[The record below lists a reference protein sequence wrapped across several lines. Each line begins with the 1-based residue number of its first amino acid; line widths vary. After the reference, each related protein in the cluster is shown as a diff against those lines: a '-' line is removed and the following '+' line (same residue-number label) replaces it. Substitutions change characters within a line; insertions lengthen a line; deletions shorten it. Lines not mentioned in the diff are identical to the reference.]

1 MGVPKISDA
10 EFLELWEAHRSIAK
24 IAKITGMAERN
35 LHERRRKIE
44 GRHGVQLIAQKNDVT
59 TALGNISLGLEN
71 GTVIVFSDA
80 HFQLGRRTTAF
91 KALLWLIEELKPK
104 VVINNGDSFDGAS
117 VSRHSPNG
125 WEDTPSVIQELNAC
139 TIALRDIQEAA
150 GDAKLIWCAGNHDL
164 RFGSRL
170 AQAAPQ
176 YKDVFGFKLDQHFPD
191 WRHCMSCLVTDNLMV
206 KHRWKNSVHS
216 THVHAQQSG
225 LSFVTGHL
233 HSLKV
238 TGWTDMV
245 STKWGVDTGTI
256 AEPWGDQFAYSENNP
271 RNHRSGFAVLTIVDG
286 HLLMPELL
294 FVSDLSRDCGEH
306 LVEWR
311 GELWD
316 VSEF

>member
-1 MGVPKISDA
+1 MGVQKITDA

-24 IAKITGMAERN
+24 IAKITGMAERA

-44 GRHGVQLIAQKNDVT
+44 SRHSVQLIAQKNDVSKG
-59 TALGNISLGLEN
+59 LGNINLGLEN

-80 HFQLGRRTTAF
+80 HFNGRRTTAF
-91 KALLWLIEELKPK
+91 KALLWLIGELKPK
-104 VVINNGDSFDGAS
+104 VVINNGDAFDGAS
-117 VSRHSPNG
+117 VSRHPVSG

-150 GDAKLIWCAGNHDL
+150 GDAKLIWALGNHDQ
-164 RFGSRL
+164 RYGARL
-170 AQAAPQ
+170 ANTASE
-176 YKDVFGFKLDQHFPD
+176 YKSVKGFTLEEHFPD
-191 WRHCMSCLVTDNLMV
+191 WTHCMSCMVSDTLMV
-206 KHRWKNSVHS
+206 KHRWKSGVHS

-225 LSFVTGHL
+225 ISFVTGHL

-238 TGWTDMV
+238 NGWTDY
-245 STKWGVDTGTI
+245 TGTRWGVDTGTL
-256 AEPWGDQFAYSENNP
+256 AEPFGDQFTYSENSP
-271 RNHRSGFAVLTIVDG
+271 RNWRAGFAVLNLTGG
-286 HLLMPELL
+286 HLLMPELCM
-294 FVSDLSRDCGEH
+294 VSDLGND

>member
-1 MGVPKISDA
+1 MGVQKITDA

-24 IAKITGMAERN
+24 ISKVTGMAERA

-59 TALGNISLGLEN
+59 KALGNINLGLEN

-80 HFQLGRRTTAF
+80 HFNGRRTTAF
-91 KALLWLIEELKPK
+91 KALLWLIDELKPK
-104 VVINNGDSFDGAS
+104 VVINNGDAFDGAGI
-117 VSRHSPNG
+117 SRHPVGG

-150 GDAKLIWCAGNHDL
+150 GDAKLIFTMGNHDS
-164 RFGSRL
+164 RFSARL
-170 AQAAPQ
+170 ANVAPQ
-176 YKDVFGFKLDQHFPD
+176 FKDVRGFTLEEHFPD
-191 WRHCMSCLVTDNLMV
+191 WTFCMSCMVTDTLMV
-206 KHRWKNSVHS
+206 KHRWKSGIHA
-216 THVHAQQSG
+216 THLHAQQSG
-225 LSFVTGHL
+225 VSFVTGHL

-238 TGWTDMV
+238 NGWTDLV
-245 STKWGVDTGTI
+245 STKWGVDTGTL
-256 AEPWGDQFAYSENNP
+256 AEPFGDQFTYSENSP
-271 RNHRSGFAVLTIVDG
+271 RNWRSGFAVLNLVDG
-286 HLLMPELL
+286 HLLMPELCM
-294 FVSDLSRDCGEH
+294 VSQFGDD